1 MPSLNMSTIISA
13 HRRGS
18 PGRFLG
24 ALLGILAVWFALLAA
39 VPVIRDA
46 PGRYLVLGP
55 QAPRFAALQSTSA
68 ELISSGPGYTQ
79 IAAASSGQIGRLYAN
94 GAWLVL
100 PAGNGGC
107 LRLDDR
113 QAPQAR

>member
-1 MPSLNMSTIISA
+1 MIISGP
-13 HRRGS
+13 RRGS

-24 ALLGILAVWFALLAA
+24 ALLGILAVWFAVLAT

-55 QAPRFAALQSTSA
+55 QAPRLAALQSTSA
-68 ELISSGPGYTQ
+68 ELISSGLGYMQ
-79 IAAASSGQIGRLYAN
+79 IAAASAGQIGRLYAN

-107 LRLDDR
+107 LRLGDW
-113 QAPQAR
+113 QAPPAR

>member
-1 MPSLNMSTIISA
+1 MIIS
-13 HRRGS
+13 RPRNGP

-24 ALLGILAVWFALLAA
+24 ALLGILLVWFAVLAT

-55 QAPRFAALQSTSA
+55 QTSRLAALQSTSA
-68 ELISSGPGYTQ
+68 GLISAGPGYMQ
-79 IAAASSGQIGRLYAN
+79 IAAAAPGQVGRLYAN

-107 LRLDDR
+107 LRLSDW
-113 QAPQAR
+113 QAWQAR

>member
-1 MPSLNMSTIISA
+1 MIISGP
-13 HRRGS
+13 RKGS
-18 PGRFLG
+18 PARFLG
-24 ALLGILAVWFALLAA
+24 ALLGILAVWFIVLAA

-55 QAPRFAALQSTSA
+55 QTPRLAALQSTSA
-68 ELISSGPGYTQ
+68 ELISAGPGYMQ
-79 IAAASSGQIGRLYAN
+79 IATASSGQIGRLYAN

-107 LRLDDR
+107 LRLRDW